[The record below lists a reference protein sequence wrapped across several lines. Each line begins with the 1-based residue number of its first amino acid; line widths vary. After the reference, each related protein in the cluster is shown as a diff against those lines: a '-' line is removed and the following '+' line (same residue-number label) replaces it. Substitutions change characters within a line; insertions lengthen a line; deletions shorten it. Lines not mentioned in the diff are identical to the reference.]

1 MAATS
6 GSGSTGKQAMAQSKS
21 RLGRGLSSLI
31 KVSIP
36 DDADVDAGETTAD
49 GLGRSPAASPTA
61 TEVQVI
67 YGTPMDIGVD
77 EIRPNPHQPRRTF
90 TESSLRELADSIKSN
105 GVIQPVVVRR
115 VSEGG
120 YELIAGERRLR
131 ASKLAG
137 LSTVPCVVKEV
148 DGLTQAQMALVEN
161 IQREDL
167 PALERAA
174 AYKVLLTQLGL
185 TQSELAVRLGEDRST
200 VANYVRLLE
209 LAEPVRR
216 WIKDGLLSLGHAKL
230 LAGVLD
236 VLEQERLGKLVVAQG
251 LSVRNLEKMILAG
264 PLPVEKGVE
273 DKNAGRDA
281 HFAELEKSIARQLG
295 MRVQLRAGRSKGKGK
310 MTISYGSLEQFD
322 QLMEKLGVAM
332 E

>member
-21 RLGRGLSSLI
+21 RLGQGLSSLI

-61 TEVQVI
+61 AEVQVI

-264 PLPVEKGVE
+264 PLPVEKGEE